1 MIQAYW
7 EGVKNCLVW
16 TESLKCLRVE
26 NLEEGRGKKN
36 QQEWKILNGQKQI
49 RWQNSFV
56 KKCGGI
62 AVIWDI

>member
-1 MIQAYW
+1 MSHSRKF
-7 EGVKNCLVW
+7 G
-16 TESLKCLRVE
+16 
-26 NLEEGRGKKN
+26 GGKRKKKW
-36 QQEWKILNGQKQI
+36 QEWKILTGQKEI